1 VGSGEEGRGAKVP
14 VELSIVMPCRDE
26 RETLEACVTKA
37 RRYLDAASVDGEIIV
52 VDNGSTDG
60 SGALARRLGIR
71 VVDVPEPGYGAAL
84 MGGILAARGT
94 YVIMGDADDSYDFA
108 ALGPFVAELRDGADL
123 VMGDR
128 FAGGIDDGAMPA
140 LHRYIGNPALS
151 FIGRLFFHSDI
162 RDFHCGLRGFRREAI
177 VDLDLQ
183 SPGMEFASEMV
194 VKATL
199 SGLRIAQVPT
209 RLHRDGRSR
218 PPHLKAWRDGWRHLR
233 FLLLY
238 SPRWLFFY
246 PGAAM
251 LVLGAVCGL
260 VLTFTDVTI
269 GPATFSIGTLAV
281 CAGLVLMGYQSI
293 WFALLSK
300 AFASREGLLPD
311 DQRIARFRKRFPLE
325 VGLLLAAVFVAA
337 GTAGLVAAA
346 VGWDFKPLDPTRSMR
361 VILPS
366 ITILVLGM
374 QTALCSLL
382 LSILGLPSARP
393 AVPAAAEHRRE
404 DVA

>member
-1 VGSGEEGRGAKVP
+1 
-14 VELSIVMPCRDE
+14 
-26 RETLEACVTKA
+26 
-37 RRYLDAASVDGEIIV
+37 
-52 VDNGSTDG
+52 
-60 SGALARRLGIR
+60 
-71 VVDVPEPGYGAAL
+71 
-84 MGGILAARGT
+84 
-94 YVIMGDADDSYDFA
+94 
-108 ALGPFVAELRDGADL
+108 
-123 VMGDR
+123 
-128 FAGGIDDGAMPA
+128 
-140 LHRYIGNPALS
+140 
-151 FIGRLFFHSDI
+151 
-162 RDFHCGLRGFRREAI
+162 
-177 VDLDLQ
+177 
-183 SPGMEFASEMV
+183 MEFASEMV